1 MSVSKLSEV
10 LMQSSVDVAVLTTT
24 ANGKVELDLVPAR
37 AMNVDGVPVT
47 YYKRLTR
54 DHTHFSPQLYIGLIE
69 KINTAK
75 AKNNPLIIHIHAWW
89 NLVSIFS
96 CLIAI
101 LKKVP
106 VILSP
111 RGTLSTYS
119 FGNKNDFIKKSI
131 HFLLGKRLLKR
142 CHIHATS
149 ENERAAIMKLFK
161 PKGISVIPNLVTL
174 PLKYIKLPGHA
185 ILNTDPSKPLPQKK
199 KTFELL
205 FFSRIEHK
213 KGLELLFHALQK
225 LDFTFHLTVAGGG
238 DQEYV
243 TQLKNLTNLLKIG
256 NKISWIGQQAPEKKF
271 EIMAKY
277 DALILPSYD
286 ENFANVV
293 IESLACGTPVII
305 TGNVGLS
312 DYVLK
317 KDFGWVC
324 QFNELDLILK
334 LKEANKD
341 LVKRERIRSEAPD
354 TIRNDFSDEKI
365 SKRYIEMY
373 NLCISY

>member
-1 MSVSKLSEV
+1 
-10 LMQSSVDVAVLTTT
+10 MQSSVDVAVLTTT